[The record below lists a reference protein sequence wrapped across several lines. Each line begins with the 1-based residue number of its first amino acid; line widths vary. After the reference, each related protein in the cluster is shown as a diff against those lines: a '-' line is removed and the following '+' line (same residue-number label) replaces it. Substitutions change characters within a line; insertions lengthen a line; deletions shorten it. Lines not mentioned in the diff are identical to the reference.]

1 MKIIDPHLHLF
12 NLAEGQY
19 GWLQPENPPYW
30 DDKPRI
36 CRDFSEQDLV
46 LPSSVTLG
54 GFVHIE
60 AGFDNHNPWREI
72 AWLEKACTTPL
83 RTIGCVDLTLPKSAF
98 DMQIA
103 ALTGYKSL
111 VGVRHI
117 LDDDAIA
124 LLSNAQVLQNL
135 ATLEKERLIFEA
147 QFDANDSSDVDMF
160 LRAIQRFPALNI
172 ALNHAGFPPPSGD
185 ENWKA
190 NGKKLA
196 SLPNLYVKASGWEMS
211 DREFPLPT
219 MADRIQSLVDTF
231 GEDRVMLASN
241 FPLTL
246 FRTSYASLWQA
257 YLSLGF
263 PHAVL
268 EKLCYQNACRFYRF

>member
-12 NLAEGQY
+12 NLAKGQY

-30 DDKPRI
+30 DDKPLI
-36 CRDFSEQDLV
+36 CRDYSEQDLV

-72 AWLEKACTTPL
+72 AWLEQACTTPL
-83 RTIGCVDLTLPKSAF
+83 RTIGCVDLTLSKSAF
-98 DMQIA
+98 DTQIA
-103 ALTGYKSL
+103 ALTEYKSL

-135 ATLEKERLIFEA
+135 ATLEKESLIFEA
-147 QFDANDSSDVDMF
+147 QFDCNNNAAVDVF
-160 LRAIQRFPALNI
+160 LRAMQRLPALNI
-172 ALNHAGFPPPSGD
+172 ALNHGGFPPSSGD
-185 ENWKA
+185 KNWKA

-211 DREFPLPT
+211 DREFPLPA

-246 FRTSYASLWQA
+246 FRTPYASLWQA

-263 PHAVL
+263 PHAVQ
-268 EKLCYQNACRFYRF
+268 EKLCYQNACRFYCF